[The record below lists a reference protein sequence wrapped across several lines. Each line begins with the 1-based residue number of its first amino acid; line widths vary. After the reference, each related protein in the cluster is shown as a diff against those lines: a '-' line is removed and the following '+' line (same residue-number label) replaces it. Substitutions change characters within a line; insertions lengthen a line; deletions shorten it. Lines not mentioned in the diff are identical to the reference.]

1 MKAAM
6 SLVEA
11 ASETPWGPDTL
22 RKAIQTTG
30 VDKDGKPTFPPP
42 LEAGKAGKK
51 YFVLEA
57 DLRAWL
63 VEAKR
68 LWRA

>member
-1 MKAAM
+1 M

-11 ASETPWGPDTL
+11 AAETPWGPDTL

-30 VDKDGKPTFPPP
+30 VDKDGQPTFPPP
-42 LEAGKAGKK
+42 LVAGKAGKK
-51 YFVLEA
+51 YFILDT

-63 VEAKR
+63 NEALR
-68 LWRA
+68 TWRA